1 MSKYKGQITWGM
13 REMFLDALQD
23 RYKAQISD
31 AKAKAIVYLDN
42 PVAIGEHPQFTE
54 ELDKLISVISNAEE
68 NIKTL
73 EEYFGGTDD

>member
-1 MSKYKGQITWGM
+1 M
-13 REMFLDALQD
+13 RELFLDALQD
-23 RYKAQISD
+23 KYKAQISD
-31 AKAKAIVYLDN
+31 AKAKSTVYLDN
-42 PVAIGEHPQFTE
+42 PVAIGEHPQFIE